1 MCLRNSHFI
10 PKFALKDI
18 PVKKLLVLN
27 YHSYLETPYM
37 GQLIIEKHMKPS
49 FTPWSTV
56 FFDILK
62 RNIGGGFIHSYS
74 PTKPIIVSLPG
85 EKIIMDAYIPKGSW
99 YFTEK
104 YFGKVVKYASSRLIL
119 KPADEYLKYFIK
131 R

>member
-27 YHSYLETPYM
+27 HSFLETPYM
-37 GQLIIEKHMKPS
+37 GQFIIEKRMKPS

-62 RNIGGGFIHSYS
+62 RNVGEGFIHSYS
-74 PTKPIIVSLPG
+74 PTKPIIVPLHG

-104 YFGKVVKYASSRLIL
+104 YFGKVVKYASTRLIL
-119 KPADEYLKYFIK
+119 KPAGDYLKYFIK